1 MAENNNPVSEPLQK
15 TGQAASAAVNTARA
29 TAKFAKG
36 AAKLGKSI
44 AAAAKGASAG
54 GVWGAVAA
62 FAWEN
67 RRLILKI
74 TIAASAVLLIPILI
88 ICMLP
93 NVIFNGLEQPYS
105 LDNKEALILNDSTVI
120 SSNIDKIYTSLGSIM
135 SEAKEDILS
144 EIEDAF
150 EDSEATQKEIIDSH
164 PRLTDQNVMSFVSQ
178 YSASKSQDW
187 RSVSISDMDNLL
199 SSNKGKLYSYT
210 TSYED
215 RKRTVYNEYDDI
227 MSELKEE
234 LLMHEL
240 AKKLSPRAMR
250 IVRMKVRG
258 DKMHEIAKAERLTFQ
273 EINRLLDSIYPTV
286 RKIFYG

>member
-144 EIEDAF
+144 KIEDAF

-215 RKRTVYNEYDDI
+215 RKRTVYNETVN
-227 MSELKEE
+227 EE
-234 LLMHEL
+234 TGEKTITETEVTETWAIYTIVYNGAEYFADNIFHLSDEQKKL
-240 AKKLSPRAMR
+240 AKDYEANL
-250 IVRMKVRG
+250 ILFLN
-258 DKMHEIAKAERLTFQ
+258 DETF
-273 EINRLLDSIYPTV
+273 N
-286 RKIFYG
+286 

>member
-1 MAENNNPVSEPLQK
+1 MAENNNPASEPLQK

-54 GVWGAVAA
+54 GVCGAIAA

-93 NVIFNGLEQPYS
+93 SVIFNGLEQLYS

-150 EDSEATQKEIIDSH
+150 EDSEANQKEIIDSH

-187 RSVSISDMDNLL
+187 RSVSITDMDNLL
-199 SSNKGKLYSYT
+199 SNNKGKLYSYT
-210 TSYED
+210 TSYEE
-215 RKRTVYNEYDDI
+215 RKRTVYNE
-227 MSELKEE
+227 SVNEE
-234 LLMHEL
+234 TGEKTITETEVTETWAIYTIVYNGAEYFADNIFHLSDEQKQL
-240 AKKLSPRAMR
+240 AKDYEANL
-250 IVRMKVRG
+250 ILFLN
-258 DKMHEIAKAERLTFQ
+258 DETF
-273 EINRLLDSIYPTV
+273 
-286 RKIFYG
+286 K

>member
-215 RKRTVYNEYDDI
+215 RKRTVYNETVN
-227 MSELKEE
+227 EE
-234 LLMHEL
+234 TGEKTITETEVTETWAIYTIVYNGAEYFADNIFHLSNEQKKL
-240 AKKLSPRAMR
+240 AKDYEANL
-250 IVRMKVRG
+250 ILFLN
-258 DKMHEIAKAERLTFQ
+258 DETF
-273 EINRLLDSIYPTV
+273 N
-286 RKIFYG
+286 

>member
-1 MAENNNPVSEPLQK
+1 MAENNNPASEPLQK

-54 GVWGAVAA
+54 GVWGAIAA

-93 NVIFNGLEQPYS
+93 SVIFNGLEQPYS

-144 EIEDAF
+144 EIEEAF

-187 RSVSISDMDNLL
+187 RSVSITDMDNLL
-199 SSNKGKLYSYT
+199 SSNKGKLYSY
-210 TSYED
+210 
-215 RKRTVYNEYDDI
+215 V
-227 MSELKEE
+227 
-234 LLMHEL
+234 
-240 AKKLSPRAMR
+240 
-250 IVRMKVRG
+250 
-258 DKMHEIAKAERLTFQ
+258 
-273 EINRLLDSIYPTV
+273 
-286 RKIFYG
+286 